1 MNALIPIHP
10 QQVKGPFAVLDIGS
24 SKLACL
30 IIEQAAD
37 GSLTVLSH
45 AMHASAGIQRG
56 EISDLA
62 EFSATLGKVVEAAE
76 RKASLT
82 VKDLHIVMPGGRIAS
97 QISRHQLELA
107 DSLVGARDIR
117 RLLTKQF
124 QSPLPEG
131 RALIQT
137 EELGYMIDGHH
148 PVRNP
153 KGMRAS
159 HLSVDITSLT
169 IDSSAYLNVSEAAEH
184 NHLSLGRLGN
194 AAAASGLSC
203 LTEEERDLGALI
215 LDMGGGTTSAALF
228 LHGGIIGLVNVPL
241 GGIQITRDIA
251 NILSLSLSDAERL
264 KAMEGSV
271 TPSHGEALGDILAPP
286 PFAARGDNFVPAS
299 APFQMQDLQLSNGE
313 VISRQFLAD
322 VIRPR
327 IEEILDLIQKRLE
340 AGGLANHISKR
351 VVLTG
356 GASQL
361 TGMADFVSQYWQRHA
376 SLAHP
381 IQVSGLDDTTSGPAY
396 AAPIGMALQLM
407 KIADTPHQ
415 SYHPAS
421 LSRSPF
427 GRLGLWLRTHL

>member
-1 MNALIPIHP
+1 
-10 QQVKGPFAVLDIGS
+10 
-24 SKLACL
+24 
-30 IIEQAAD
+30 
-37 GSLTVLSH
+37 
-45 AMHASAGIQRG
+45 
-56 EISDLA
+56 
-62 EFSATLGKVVEAAE
+62 
-76 RKASLT
+76 
-82 VKDLHIVMPGGRIAS
+82 
-97 QISRHQLELA
+97 
-107 DSLVGARDIR
+107 
-117 RLLTKQF
+117 
-124 QSPLPEG
+124 
-131 RALIQT
+131 
-137 EELGYMIDGHH
+137 MIDGHH

-184 NHLSLGRLGN
+184 NHLSRLV
-194 AAAASGLSC
+194 ASAMPRPQVTSC
-203 LTEEERDLGALI
+203 LTEERDLGALI

-228 LHGGIIGLVNVPL
+228 LHGGIIGLVSVPL

-340 AGGLANHISKR
+340 AGGLANHISKE
-351 VVLTG
+351 
-356 GASQL
+356 
-361 TGMADFVSQYWQRHA
+361 WC
-376 SLAHP
+376 
-381 IQVSGLDDTTSGPAY
+381 
-396 AAPIGMALQLM
+396 
-407 KIADTPHQ
+407 
-415 SYHPAS
+415 
-421 LSRSPF
+421 
-427 GRLGLWLRTHL
+427 